1 MNLTSI
7 KELSSSDYLFFIQ
20 NLPSLSPPFFCEDQR
35 YRKKRGEERKKRQK
49 NSICQNQREEET
61 EIPSGRRTKA
71 TTEGVIHGICFM
83 ILAFLPSLLLI
94 SQRTLTRER
103 EKVCSELGADLFSNC
118 MSSSDSLDDCLGT
131 IDAITSSVDV
141 GEVGVALC
149 VSLDVASAVE
159 FESVESC
166 SLSRLGD
173 GGDDDVSRDL
183 KVLTLDRDRSLAA
196 RSVLLTELSALAVD
210 ASDLSVLG
218 DDAERCGEDLELDA
232 LLDCLDDLVLCSRHA
247 GTVTT
252 VEDGGLTAA
261 TTSDTSSVE
270 SAESTTDDDD
280 LLSSCGLL
288 ALEIDAL
295 KEGNHVLDALSLVLA
310 LDVELAGTEGA
321 DADKDSIKVLAE
333 LLESDVLADTDAGL
347 ELSAHGDDALD
358 VA

>member
-1 MNLTSI
+1 VKIKDTEKKGRREKEKTKKLHMPKPERRRNRDSIRKEDKSNNRRNDSWNL
-7 KELSSSDYLFFIQ
+7 LYDPC
-20 NLPSLSPPFFCEDQR
+20 LPSF
-35 YRKKRGEERKKRQK
+35 
-49 NSICQNQREEET
+49 
-61 EIPSGRRTKA
+61 
-71 TTEGVIHGICFM
+71 
-83 ILAFLPSLLLI
+83 PSLNL
-94 SQRTLTRER
+94 SENPHER
-103 EKVCSELGADLFSNC
+103 EKKVCSELGADLLSNC

-183 KVLTLDRDRSLAA
+183 KVLTLDRDRGLAA

-247 GTVTT
+247 GTITT